1 MRNSTHK
8 LRGLISF
15 ALLICMLFTMIGVS
29 EAATAI
35 KLSPLGSPT
44 KKTVNPKSGH
54 EFTVS
59 FSKGINGVTLDTT
72 PPSWI
77 SAKKSGSNY
86 IVKVTQANTT
96 SSARV
101 GSVVWKQTVGGQTYR
116 YELKITQDAFHV
128 KDSNGTF
135 VSTVKYKVGGESK
148 TLTANYACS
157 LEGTLPSWLKKSQ
170 SGNNYTFKADPNPN
184 GSERSCTLTFT
195 YTISSTLKVSRA
207 VTFKQSANSL
217 INVPGNKT
225 FPNTKNTFDFTV
237 TTGYGTVNA
246 SSTNTKWLHV
256 TRKSGNTFTVTVDA
270 NTTDWERGANITLKI
285 GDITKQ
291 FNVKQKASSKRTAIS
306 FSDTAQSLIRDDKWT
321 GRSGH
326 LKTFFEGLSNGAK
339 YSTNPNAASYVIE
352 RAKSVTYFSWS
363 PKENAT
369 GYREK
374 ESDTAKDFYAG
385 QTYYGLPYQQ
395 FGAYFYYSSAVD
407 TISNFKKKAEA
418 SGFGTLRSGKDGG
431 GTYCYSLG
439 PSCGTDC
446 SGFVSYC
453 IGATEKKSSG
463 AFYTNA
469 NSRGAKIDINRAN
482 VNALKP
488 GDILWRNGHVVLVVS
503 VIKIDDNVS
512 ALAIM
517 ESRGRTTA
525 SGRNL
530 HVFYDSD
537 YALRML
543 FGGKTFSECQ
553 SMLSNLLY
561 VSTDGENKPKEPLH
575 CGTTDQFISSFSR
588 AFYIIK
594 TSGLSIELDKGANF
608 FK

>member
-1 MRNSTHK
+1 MYH
-8 LRGLISF
+8 L
-15 ALLICMLFTMIGVS
+15 
-29 EAATAI
+29 
-35 KLSPLGSPT
+35 
-44 KKTVNPKSGH
+44 
-54 EFTVS
+54 
-59 FSKGINGVTLDTT
+59 TT
-72 PPSWI
+72 RLQVGFQL
-77 SAKKSGSNY
+77 KKSGSNY

-96 SSARV
+96 SSART
-101 GSVVWKQTVGGQTYR
+101 GSVVWKQTVGGQTYQ
-116 YELKITQDAFHV
+116 YELRITQDAFHV

-157 LEGTLPSWLKKSQ
+157 LEGTLPGWLKKSQ

-270 NTTDWERGANITLKI
+270 NTTDWERGANITLKV

-306 FSDTAQSLIRDDKWT
+306 FGSNAQSLISDDIWT

-326 LKTFFEGLSNGAK
+326 LNAFFEGLSNGAK
-339 YSTNPNAASYVIE
+339 YSTNSSAASYVIN
-352 RAKSVTYFSWS
+352 RAKTVTNFSWS
-363 PKENAT
+363 PKENAV
-369 GYREK
+369 GYREEEK
-374 ESDTAKDFYAG
+374 DTAKDFTAG
-385 QTYYGLPYQQ
+385 KTYYGLPYQQ
-395 FGAYFYYSSAVD
+395 KGAYFYYYSSVD
-407 TISNFKKKAEA
+407 TIDKFTKKAQA
-418 SGFGTLRSGKDGG
+418 SGFGTRREGTNGA

-453 IGATEKKSSG
+453 IGATEQQSTRDLNND
-463 AFYTNA
+463 AI
-469 NSRGAKIDINRAN
+469 SRGVKLNINRDN

-488 GDILWRNGHVVLVVS
+488 GDILWRNGHVLLVVS
-503 VIKIDDNVS
+503 VIKIDDKVS

-561 VSTDGENKPKEPLH
+561 VTGDDKNNKPKDPIH
-575 CGTTDQFISSFSR
+575 YGTTKDFITSFSQSH
-588 AFYIIK
+588 YIIR
-594 TSGLSIELDKGANF
+594 TSGLSITLEKGASF